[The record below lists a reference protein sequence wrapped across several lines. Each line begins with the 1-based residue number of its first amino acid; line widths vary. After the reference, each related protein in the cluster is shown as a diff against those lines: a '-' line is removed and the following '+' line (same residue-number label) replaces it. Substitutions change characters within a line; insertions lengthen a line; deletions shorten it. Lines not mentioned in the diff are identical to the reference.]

1 MTHLSKLYLDR
12 TAIKELPSSIIHLAG
27 LTILNLKD
35 CKYLSSF
42 PSAICALTSLE
53 ILTLSGCK
61 VQLPKSCHLPGLS
74 LALWTYRFF
83 YAQRPK
89 PELANLLLP
98 ESFSGLSSLKSLDLS
113 DCNLLDGALPDL
125 SSLSSLRS
133 LNLSKNNFTR
143 LPDAIS
149 QLSMLKLLC
158 WDNCSKLQSLS
169 CPSLSMKY
177 VMARGCTSLEN
188 YSNNSVVWTSG
199 EAGLAFINCLSF
211 LEDEEGKITEGFLL
225 DSLLENGGKIIE
237 NSLPDIHFQPFWQSY
252 MEAFL

>member
-1 MTHLSKLYLDR
+1 MTCLSKLYLDR
-12 TAIKELPSSIIHLAG
+12 TAIKELPLSIKHLAG
-27 LTILNLKD
+27 LTM
-35 CKYLSSF
+35 SF
-42 PSAICALTSLE
+42 PSAIRALTSLE

-83 YAQRPK
+83 YAQRPE
-89 PELANLLLP
+89 PEPANLLLP
-98 ESFSGLSSLKSLDLS
+98 ESFSGLSSLKSLDLG
-113 DCNLLDGALPDL
+113 DCNLSDGALPDL
-125 SSLSSLRS
+125 SCLSSLRS

-158 WDNCSKLQSLS
+158 LDNCSKLQLLL
-169 CPSLSMKY
+169 CPSLSLKY
-177 VMARGCTSLEN
+177 VLAQGCTSLEN

-199 EAGLAFINCLSF
+199 EAGFTFINCLSF

-225 DSLLENGGKIIE
+225 DSLLKNGGKII
-237 NSLPDIHFQPFWQSY
+237 
-252 MEAFL
+252 

>member
-1 MTHLSKLYLDR
+1 MLYYG
-12 TAIKELPSSIIHLAG
+12 H
-27 LTILNLKD
+27 
-35 CKYLSSF
+35 
-42 PSAICALTSLE
+42 
-53 ILTLSGCK
+53 
-61 VQLPKSCHLPGLS
+61 
-74 LALWTYRFF
+74 RFF

-158 WDNCSKLQSLS
+158 LDNCSKLQLLL
-169 CPSLSMKY
+169 CPSLSLKY
-177 VMARGCTSLEN
+177 VLAQGCTSLEN

-199 EAGLAFINCLSF
+199 EAGFTFINCLSF

-225 DSLLENGGKIIE
+225 DSLLENGGKIIG